1 MDLKTEPRVKRA
13 YKPRQPKPDPSAPL
27 VAELITLIRETN
39 KQQHEVLASAMQAQT
54 MQAEMLKTWMSM
66 FTPGTT
72 TKSTNEL
79 DREAIRNN
87 AEMDSEWEPMDPIDF
102 NRPLL

>member
-1 MDLKTEPRVKRA
+1 MAVDPIKPKRS

-27 VAELITLIRETN
+27 VAELIALIRDTN

-66 FTPGTT
+66 FTPGNAS
-72 TKSTNEL
+72 KSTNEM

-87 AEMDSEWEPMDPIDF
+87 AEMHSEWEPMEPIDF
-102 NRPLL
+102 SSPLV